1 MDEILEIRSMKI
13 YAAPDD
19 GTVWLTMPI
28 TWDVTEERTAGRWHF
43 QMLSEEA
50 RDDCRRA
57 VIEQPDSASNEGSQ
71 A

>member
-28 TWDVTEERTAGRWHF
+28 TWDVTEERAAGRWHF
-43 QMLSEEA
+43 QMLPEEA
-50 RDDCRRA
+50 REIAEALERA
-57 VIEQPDSASNEGSQ
+57 ASLSADEGSQ